1 MYYYSNTLHLCILR
15 ADNTHFT
22 SLNLLK
28 PVLYLPRVR
37 VRDVKI
43 IIGGCTRRLS
53 ADIHVPPIFC
63 DHAYL
68 SVGYKS
74 TNFACAC
81 CVKKSVATHTF
92 RRYNNIKTARCAV
105 TLGNCLFMFVY
116 CLLRM
121 YVTFLHSGPPAY
133 TFGSI
138 NTVDRVRAVCVRVQ
152 IEHAERIT
160 QPLDAKI
167 AGSLRLLLFL
177 ASTFDHCFDKTLL

>member
-1 MYYYSNTLHLCILR
+1 MRMLCEE
-15 ADNTHFT
+15 
-22 SLNLLK
+22 
-28 PVLYLPRVR
+28 V
-37 VRDVKI
+37 
-43 IIGGCTRRLS
+43 
-53 ADIHVPPIFC
+53 
-63 DHAYL
+63 
-68 SVGYKS
+68 
-74 TNFACAC
+74 
-81 CVKKSVATHTF
+81 
-92 RRYNNIKTARCAV
+92 RRYPHIPSIQQYKDSQMCSNS
-105 TLGNCLFMFVY
+105 GQLFVHVFVY